1 MKFSEDTLSVLKNFS
16 QINPSVLFKPGN
28 VIRTISPQK
37 TVMASAVVS
46 DTFDKPAGVYDLSR
60 FHATLGLFTDPDIEF
75 TENKFI
81 IKANKSVVNYTY
93 AAENMIVTPPEKEI
107 TYNEPTA
114 TVNLKWDDL
123 TNVIRAA
130 SVLQLPEV
138 AFVSDGT
145 TISLNAVDKK
155 NPTADKYNITLDD
168 SVTSGVSFEMVIKVD
183 NLKLMPGDYKVNLCS
198 NGLAHFIG
206 EKVQYW
212 IAISV

>member
-1 MKFSEDTLSVLKNFS
+1 MKFSDDTLSVLKNFS

-28 VIRTISPQK
+28 TIRTISPQK

-46 DTFDKPAGVYDLSR
+46 DTFDTKAGVYDLSR
-60 FHATLGLFTDPDIEF
+60 FHATLGLFSEPDIEF
-75 TENKFI
+75 GEGKFI
-81 IKANKSVVNYTY
+81 IKSNKTEVNYTY
-93 AAENMIVTPPEKEI
+93 AAENMIITPPDREI
-107 TYNEPTA
+107 TYDEPTA
-114 TVNLKWDDL
+114 TVDVKWDDL
-123 TNVIRAA
+123 TNIIRAA

-138 AFVSDGT
+138 AFISDGSG
-145 TISLNAVDKK
+145 ISLSAVDKK
-155 NPTADKYNITLDD
+155 NPTADKYNITLD
-168 SVTSGVSFEMVIKVD
+168 SVGSGSEFEMVIKVD

>member
-1 MKFSEDTLSVLKNFS
+1 MKFSDDTLSVLKNFA

-28 VIRTISPQK
+28 TIRTISPQK

-46 DTFDKPAGVYDLSR
+46 DTFDKTAGVYDLSR
-60 FHATLGLFTDPDIEF
+60 FSATLGLFSDPDIEF
-75 TENKFI
+75 TESKFVIKSNKTI
-81 IKANKSVVNYTY
+81 VNYTY
-93 AAENMIVTPPEKEI
+93 ASETMIVTPPEKEI
-107 TYNEPTA
+107 TYGEPTA
-114 TVNLKWDDL
+114 TVDLKWDDL

-138 AFVSDGT
+138 AFVSDGSE
-145 TISLNAVDKK
+145 ICLSAVDKK
-155 NPTADKYNITLDD
+155 NPTADKYNITLD
-168 SVTSGVSFEMVIKVD
+168 SVSSGTEFEMVIKVD
-183 NLKLMPGDYKVNLCS
+183 NLKLMPGDYTVNLCS